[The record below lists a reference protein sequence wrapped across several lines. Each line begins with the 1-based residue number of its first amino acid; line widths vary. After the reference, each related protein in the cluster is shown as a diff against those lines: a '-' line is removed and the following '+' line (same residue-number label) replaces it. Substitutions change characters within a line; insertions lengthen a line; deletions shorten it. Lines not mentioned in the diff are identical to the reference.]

1 MARVFAVCT
10 LLLLLTSCASSG
22 PSRPARSE
30 FEDIPVPSGLT
41 LDTDRTTIIES
52 PNVKAAR
59 LFYKSRIR
67 PESLAQAYRTTLE
80 ANGWRH
86 VSSTTSASKGTTQ
99 VYEKQNSSLQVM
111 IYEGWY
117 YTWTEVSTTRIV
129 GRSPAPSR

>member
-22 PSRPARSE
+22 PARPARSE
-30 FEDIPVPSGLT
+30 FEDVPVPSGLT

-99 VYEKQNSSLQVM
+99 VYEKQ
-111 IYEGWY
+111 I
-117 YTWTEVSTTRIV
+117 
-129 GRSPAPSR
+129 GRAHV

>member
-22 PSRPARSE
+22 PARPARSE
-30 FEDIPVPSGLT
+30 FEDVPVPSGLT

-99 VYEKQNSSLQVM
+99 VYEKQNSALQVM

-117 YTWTEVSTTRIV
+117 YTWTEVSATRIL
-129 GRSPAPSR
+129 GRPPAASR